1 MEASP
6 FADYLKDEIAFGAI
20 KLVEVP
26 TETPS
31 TFSSLFL
38 KILQD
43 LEKAEKQGSRRSV
56 ARQF

>member
-1 MEASP
+1 MPIEAVP
-6 FADYLKDEIAFGAI
+6 KAGYLKDEIAFGCI

-26 TETPS
+26 TETSS

-43 LEKAEKQGSRRSV
+43 LEKAKNTR
-56 ARQF
+56 